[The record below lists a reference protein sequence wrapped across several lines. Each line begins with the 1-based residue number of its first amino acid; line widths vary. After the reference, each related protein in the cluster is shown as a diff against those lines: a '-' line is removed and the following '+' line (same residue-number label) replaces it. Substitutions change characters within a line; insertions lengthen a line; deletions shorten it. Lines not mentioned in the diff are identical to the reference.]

1 MDLPWSGFVRW
12 AGDNGLLPGDGT
24 KTSTKNKRACWRRCE
39 DFQDG
44 LCRIFPRYLQYSFF
58 ANCSIL
64 FCCWTLPPLTL
75 SFRMQKP
82 NWHCKDFWEKVV
94 TTLDSGLKT
103 TPNKKQSYRHT
114 VDALNP
120 ALFRDVWK
128 ARNFTKAE
136 LPTTHGREGPHLHI
150 EIIEIQDLSGKT
162 GIVNMSISSFWS
174 VEINSFLLGAK
185 SGPYPLEII
194 HRMLGNSNMLRFEH
208 PLGAM
213 RLQSLKDIPLAPPGA
228 LLEGS

>member
-12 AGDNGLLPGDGT
+12 AGDNWLLPGDGT

-39 DFQDG
+39 DFRMG
-44 LCRIFPRYLQYSFF
+44 CVGFFPVIFNIHFLQTAASCFVVEPFRHY
-58 ANCSIL
+58 ALTVIQRCE
-64 FCCWTLPPLTL
+64 TL

-103 TPNKKQSYRHT
+103 TPNQKQSYRHT

-194 HRMLGNSNMLRFEH
+194 HRMLG
-208 PLGAM
+208 AM